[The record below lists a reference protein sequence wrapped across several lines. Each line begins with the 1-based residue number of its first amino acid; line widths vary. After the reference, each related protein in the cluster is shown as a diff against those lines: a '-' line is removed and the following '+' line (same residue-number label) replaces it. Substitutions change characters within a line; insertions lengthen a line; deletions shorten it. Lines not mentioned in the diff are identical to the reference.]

1 MFAHWLPEQWNFR
14 ADIDVGGKSSSF
26 VFDEICASKFR
37 RMPFDLLRHTRDNIS
52 KIGHFLF
59 EEALGIADV
68 RHRSHVQDDVR
79 RFSFVLKEESEH
91 IEGAWCDLKSVF
103 LKNKL
108 IGFSL

>member
-1 MFAHWLPEQWNFR
+1 M
-14 ADIDVGGKSSSF
+14 SF
-26 VFDEICASKFR
+26 G
-37 RMPFDLLRHTRDNIS
+37 LLQRIRGNIS

-68 RHRSHVQDDVR
+68 RRRIHTQGDVR

-91 IEGAWCDLKSVF
+91 IEGVWYDLKPVF